1 MQQFKPNIIVVRSTK
16 INKSHLDASES
27 LTLIVR
33 AGAGFNTIA
42 VDEASNKGW
51 MYSLFTL
58 FMLIVFE
65 MMMVKRRMSNM
76 KMIRN
81 MRTKPFLIYVY
92 RSNRWERMS
101 TTEIVPGDI
110 ISLVRSHAGM
120 DDEITNIRHMN
131 EQTIVPCDVLLLTG
145 NCVVDEALLTGE
157 SAPQIKEPID
167 ISNPNQLLDLKS
179 LNKISLISGGTKIV
193 ASNFDNIEADKSN
206 NNNNNNINNNSNN
219 NIVDSITRPP
229 NNGAVVRVL
238 TTGFHTS
245 QGELLR
251 TILFSTSRV
260 SVNNPEAFVFI
271 LILLCFAIVASGYV
285 LYWGLK
291 DETRSQYKLAL
302 NCIMIITSVVPPELP
317 MELSLAVNNSMV
329 KLLKQKIFCTE
340 AFRIP
345 FAGAVEVYCDTENC
359 NSCCTTNAYWSI
371 CPAGWV
377 FCSPAPCSVSTCHN
391 NYCGHQGNGADDIH
405 AAPAAPADGGSVGN
419 CADVQKKVQVVVDM
433 DMKVNVGVNMNK
445 CYNGKNIFENE
456 DMDMDMDK
464 VNVVRK
470 MECKEYV
477 QEVKE
482 MDMDKMDM
490 DNM

>member
-1 MQQFKPNIIVVRSTK
+1 MAVRVLLADKLGPQVEEQLKKDGCIVVTDPSLNGTKLRDKMQQFKPNIIVVRSTK

-206 NNNNNNINNNSNN
+206 NNNNIIITPNTISPKISHLPPLPPQPIHHNRFIPPTFPPPFFAPIAPIPPMFPPHPIINQS
-219 NIVDSITRPP
+219 
-229 NNGAVVRVL
+229 
-238 TTGFHTS
+238 F
-245 QGELLR
+245 
-251 TILFSTSRV
+251 
-260 SVNNPEAFVFI
+260 NNPNPPP
-271 LILLCFAIVASGYV
+271 LI
-285 LYWGLK
+285 
-291 DETRSQYKLAL
+291 Q
-302 NCIMIITSVVPPELP
+302 
-317 MELSLAVNNSMV
+317 
-329 KLLKQKIFCTE
+329 
-340 AFRIP
+340 
-345 FAGAVEVYCDTENC
+345 
-359 NSCCTTNAYWSI
+359 
-371 CPAGWV
+371 
-377 FCSPAPCSVSTCHN
+377 
-391 NYCGHQGNGADDIH
+391 
-405 AAPAAPADGGSVGN
+405 
-419 CADVQKKVQVVVDM
+419 QKK
-433 DMKVNVGVNMNK
+433 
-445 CYNGKNIFENE
+445 
-456 DMDMDMDK
+456 
-464 VNVVRK
+464 
-470 MECKEYV
+470 
-477 QEVKE
+477 
-482 MDMDKMDM
+482 
-490 DNM
+490 

>member
-1 MQQFKPNIIVVRSTK
+1 M
-16 INKSHLDASES
+16 NKQLYHV
-27 LTLIVR
+27 I
-33 AGAGFNTIA
+33 
-42 VDEASNKGW
+42 
-51 MYSLFTL
+51 
-58 FMLIVFE
+58 
-65 MMMVKRRMSNM
+65 
-76 KMIRN
+76 
-81 MRTKPFLIYVY
+81 
-92 RSNRWERMS
+92 
-101 TTEIVPGDI
+101 
-110 ISLVRSHAGM
+110 
-120 DDEITNIRHMN
+120 
-131 EQTIVPCDVLLLTG
+131 DVLLLTG

-345 FAGAVEVYCDTENC
+345 FAGAVEV
-359 NSCCTTNAYWSI
+359 CCFDKINY
-371 CPAGWV
+371 
-377 FCSPAPCSVSTCHN
+377 HN
-391 NYCGHQGNGADDIH
+391 IVYVILKIVIAAVPQMHTGPFVQLDGYFVHLHHVQYQHVIIIIVDI
-405 AAPAAPADGGSVGN
+405 
-419 CADVQKKVQVVVDM
+419 KVMVLMIFMQLLLLLLMVVVLVIVLM
-433 DMKVNVGVNMNK
+433 FKRRFK
-445 CYNGKNIFENE
+445 LLWIWI
-456 DMDMDMDK
+456 
-464 VNVVRK
+464 
-470 MECKEYV
+470 
-477 QEVKE
+477 
-482 MDMDKMDM
+482 
-490 DNM
+490 